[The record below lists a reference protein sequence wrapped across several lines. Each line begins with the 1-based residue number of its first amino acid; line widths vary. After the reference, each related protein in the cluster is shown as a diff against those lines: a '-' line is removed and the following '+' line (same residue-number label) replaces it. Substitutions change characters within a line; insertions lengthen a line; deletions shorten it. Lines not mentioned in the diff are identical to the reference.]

1 MKKVL
6 FVLGAFAAMSLVACS
21 GKTDCACDLVDSTG
35 QLPTIHSTDTDVNGT
50 LDVLE
55 FDGDCKDVKWSN
67 LPKDNNKDWASLE
80 TLGYTLKCAEK

>member
-21 GKTDCACDLVDSTG
+21 GKTDCACDLVNSTG
-35 QLPTIHSTDTDVNGT
+35 ELPTIHSTDADVNGT

-55 FDGDCKDVKWSN
+55 FDGDCKDVKWTDLKTSS
-67 LPKDNNKDWASLE
+67 KDWPSLAA
-80 TLGYTLKCAEK
+80 LGYTLTCAEK

>member
-21 GKTDCACDLVDSTG
+21 GKSDCACDILDETG
-35 QLPTIHSTDTDVNGT
+35 NVYVHSTDENVNGT
-50 LDVLE
+50 LDVLD

-67 LPKDNNKDWASLE
+67 LPTDNNKDWASLE
-80 TLGYTLKCAEK
+80 ALNYTLKCDDK

>member
-21 GKTDCACDLVDSTG
+21 GKTDCACDLVNTVDPSTY
-35 QLPTIHSTDTDVNGT
+35 PTISHTEANGT

-55 FDGDCKDVKWSN
+55 FDGECTDIVWSD
-67 LPKDNNKDWASLE
+67 LPSSSANWASMAVD
-80 TLGYTLKCAEK
+80 GYVLKCAEK